1 MGRKRKDNDILLS
14 FLGGSAMGV
23 TGSMNLIEIK
33 QKDGSYKGILL
44 ECGGIQST
52 SGELGKDL
60 SANRKMLDK
69 LPKDIVS
76 TIDYVFLSHSHTD
89 HTQNLPYLNSENGF
103 KGKIFST
110 FKTIEIT
117 KELNKDSVDI
127 QDKTIAK
134 LKSVGRKTRP
144 LYTKQHMYEMF
155 TNMES
160 LPLNTKIDLDDRV
173 SVKLLSN
180 NHCYGSCMIQLWIKK
195 LNGQVISIVYTGDM
209 GSAYNQQINPFND
222 VRETIPKCNYLI
234 TEATYNDVTRTLN
247 RQTVKDE
254 LKRFKDELTQAIKE
268 RKRILI
274 SSFSFNKGQYL
285 PCLLYE
291 MFKDEEWFD
300 IDIVIDGVLI
310 HKINE
315 VYLRTLDDEMREYFK
330 EVLNWSHIKVIKTA
344 DATNAFLTKKQ
355 PSIVI
360 STSGFLMQGK
370 IVSYLLSYLDS
381 TQCALFLTGY
391 FGDENSIGGKICNPN
406 QKTVTIEKR
415 QILKRAEIHIFG
427 NVFSGHIQANELINE
442 LKNIR
447 CDKIFIHHSEGENK
461 YSFADTLR
469 DEARKCNNTVKVI
482 PVDEENNQFAL

>member
-1 MGRKRKDNDILLS
+1 M
-14 FLGGSAMGV
+14 
-23 TGSMNLIEIK
+23 
-33 QKDGSYKGILL
+33 
-44 ECGGIQST
+44 
-52 SGELGKDL
+52 
-60 SANRKMLDK
+60 
-69 LPKDIVS
+69 
-76 TIDYVFLSHSHTD
+76 FLSHSHTD

-160 LPLNTKIDLDDRV
+160 LPINTKIDLDDRV

-222 VRETIPKCNYLI
+222 ARETIPKCNYLI

-285 PCLLYE
+285 PCYYMKCLK
-291 MFKDEEWFD
+291 MKN
-300 IDIVIDGVLI
+300 GLI
-310 HKINE
+310 
-315 VYLRTLDDEMREYFK
+315 
-330 EVLNWSHIKVIKTA
+330 
-344 DATNAFLTKKQ
+344 
-355 PSIVI
+355 
-360 STSGFLMQGK
+360 
-370 IVSYLLSYLDS
+370 
-381 TQCALFLTGY
+381 
-391 FGDENSIGGKICNPN
+391 
-406 QKTVTIEKR
+406 
-415 QILKRAEIHIFG
+415 
-427 NVFSGHIQANELINE
+427 LI
-442 LKNIR
+442 
-447 CDKIFIHHSEGENK
+447 
-461 YSFADTLR
+461 
-469 DEARKCNNTVKVI
+469 
-482 PVDEENNQFAL
+482 